1 MVLDASFFKE
11 EERCGYLVTEK
22 RKKVWAVGLELWER
36 FDEVCKKHGITYYAY
51 YGTLLGAVRH
61 QGFIPWDDDIDV
73 IMFRDEYKRFQEI
86 APSEF
91 TEPYFFQNAYT
102 DRIIWQISKIR
113 DSRTTAIERNFLSL
127 KDTVHQGIFLDIF
140 PFDSVAD
147 GIHSEFCVIE
157 EIRNLLWRMVMEPV
171 TVLRELQSGAEF
183 LLKPEF
189 ILELYQKGMKES
201 FRVFEAFS
209 EEHFGETED
218 VNYLLNDMTGKHSQC
233 VKKEWFQNIIYL
245 PFEHIQLPVPAEY
258 DKILTRRYGDYHQL
272 VPGGSDHE
280 GVILEP
286 DIPYKEY
293 FEKYL

>member
-1 MVLDASFFKE
+1 M
-11 EERCGYLVTEK
+11 
-22 RKKVWAVGLELWER
+22 
-36 FDEVCKKHGITYYAY
+36 GIGD
-51 YGTLLGAVRH
+51 GTCLGAVRH
-61 QGFIPWDDDIDV
+61 RGFIPWDDDIDV

-233 VKKEWFQNIIYL
+233 VKKEWFQDIIYL

>member
-157 EIRNLLWRMVMEPV
+157 EIRNLLWRMLMEPV

-233 VKKEWFQNIIYL
+233 VKKEWFQDIIYL

>member
-157 EIRNLLWRMVMEPV
+157 EIRNLLWRRVMEPV

-233 VKKEWFQNIIYL
+233 VKKEWFQDIIYL

>member
-233 VKKEWFQNIIYL
+233 VKKEWFQDIIYL

>member
-233 VKKEWFQNIIYL
+233 VKKEWFQDIIYL
-245 PFEHIQLPVPAEY
+245 PFEPIQLPVPAEY

>member
-36 FDEVCKKHGITYYAY
+36 FDEVCRKHGITYYAY

-189 ILELYQKGMKES
+189 ILELYRKGMKES

-233 VKKEWFQNIIYL
+233 VKKEWFQDIIYL